1 MKEERIYETVNRKR
15 DNIIKNA
22 QCTQVAPEFEEAA
35 QRMEDYLRS
44 QQKRCTVERRFIL
57 QKLYS
62 LSSPVDSATLH
73 AMVCSENGNVALTT
87 VYNTLQLLVNLKLA
101 RRLDLVSHGMT
112 FFERTLGQQPHGFVI
127 CEQCGALSL
136 INDPDVLKYFR
147 TQLPRGFTPDGF
159 TLHIHGLCAK
169 CQRAKNKT
177 HKKKSN
183 NPKKNKKNNE
193 S

>member
-1 MKEERIYETVNRKR
+1 MKEERIHETVNRKR

-22 QCTQVAPEFEEAA
+22 QCDHPVPEFEEAL

-44 QQKRCTVERRFIL
+44 QNKRRTVERRFIL

-62 LSSPVDSATLH
+62 LTAPVDSATLH
-73 AMVCSENGNVALTT
+73 AMVCSEDGNVALTT
-87 VYNTLQLLVNLKLA
+87 VYNTLQLLVDLKLA

-127 CEQCGALSL
+127 CEQCGAISV
-136 INDPDVLKYFR
+136 INDPDVLEYFR
-147 TQLPRGFTPDGF
+147 AQLPRGFLPDGF

-169 CQRAKNKT
+169 CQRANNKT
-177 HKKKSN
+177 HKKKTN
-183 NPKKNKKNNE
+183 NPIKNKKNNE